1 MRQRRE
7 RRSEREGRKNEEAD
21 KFAMDATIQIFV
33 NADDSKT
40 VSMEVSTRD
49 KVHSVIEKVHNT
61 ASGRNQDANAGR
73 EGRMLSE
80 GEELGNCRVRDGSTV
95 QVVSSLRG
103 GGKHK
108 DKKVQIE
115 RKQAEGPKKQKF
127 AEEVKSYRGPVI
139 QECDKDAVIQMVE
152 DIRARAKRK

>member
-7 RRSEREGRKNEEAD
+7 SKREREGRKNEEID
-21 KFAMDATIQIFV
+21 KFAMDATIRIFV

-40 VSMEVSTRD
+40 VTMEVSTRD
-49 KVHSVIEKVHNT
+49 KVHSVFEKIQKT
-61 ASGRNQDANAGR
+61 ASGRNQDANAGC
-73 EGRMLSE
+73 EGRMLSKD
-80 GEELGNCRVRDGSTV
+80 EELGSCRVRDGSTV

-139 QECDKDAVIQMVE
+139 RECDKDAVIQMVE
-152 DIRARAKRK
+152 DI